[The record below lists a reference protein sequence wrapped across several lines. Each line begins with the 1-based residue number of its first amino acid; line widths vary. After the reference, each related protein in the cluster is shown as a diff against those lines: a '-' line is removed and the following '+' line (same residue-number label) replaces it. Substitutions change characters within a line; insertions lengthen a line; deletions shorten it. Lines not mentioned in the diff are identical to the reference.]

1 MEDTLGLTVDEVG
14 RRWGMDGGRA
24 AMELI
29 RRSEDRVIM
38 IAFGRSED
46 DLRAALRHEAT
57 SIGSDGLAMTPDGPS
72 GAGLPHPRN
81 YGCYPRFLGRYVR
94 DDGLVPLEQAI
105 AMCTSRPADRAGL
118 TDRGR
123 IAEGQAADL
132 VVFDPA
138 SILDR
143 ATFQEPAQAPVGI
156 RDVLV
161 GGVAVVDAS
170 GPTDAR
176 PGSVLTCG

>member
-1 MEDTLGLTVDEVG
+1 
-14 RRWGMDGGRA
+14 
-24 AMELI
+24 
-29 RRSEDRVIM
+29 
-38 IAFGRSED
+38 
-46 DLRAALRHEAT
+46 
-57 SIGSDGLAMTPDGPS
+57 MTPDGPS

-123 IAEGQAADL
+123 IVEGGAGDL

-138 SILDR
+138 TIHDR
-143 ATFQEPAQAPVGI
+143 ATFQEPALAPVGV
-156 RDVLV
+156 RDVIV
-161 GGVAVVDAS
+161 RGIPVVAA
-170 GPTDAR
+170 GMPTAAR
-176 PGSVLTCG
+176 PGAVLTR